1 MQRGPMPKAVI
12 ITGAPRS
19 GTTLV
24 CSLLNRL
31 PDAVALNET
40 MDVAALSSMSGNAVR
55 VAAVAQYLAD
65 VRRAIVE
72 RAEKPERRLRGEGDN
87 MFLPAAGGERRWAGA
102 QMAFVPVGKP
112 LRPDFTLA
120 LKHPNAFA
128 ALLPELSQRFD
139 CCAVVRNPLAVLAS
153 WHSLD
158 HPIRQGHAPMAEGL
172 DQPLAQQLAA
182 VEDEGTRRLALLDW
196 YFRRFI
202 EVLEPERILR
212 YEDIIASNG
221 TGLAGLA
228 PQARQ
233 LPKLLDA
240 PLENRNDNALYG
252 TAEDALVD
260 AEALLATPNHACWR
274 LYDQADVATL
284 RDTLHSKNASP
295 VAPTLHEPSIHVE
308 ASVPQDPPALHQ
320 PPNSAQLDPSPEPP
334 ASGAYQPKLG
344 FMIVG
349 AQKCGTTALAEYLR
363 EHPQIGMPLE
373 EGHVFDAPDF
383 SPDWSPQ
390 EIDERY
396 APRFEHC
403 RQPAV
408 LGELT
413 PIYSFFPEVAAA
425 LKRYNPD
432 LKLIVLLRDRVA
444 RAISHYYMQKSR
456 GKENA
461 PLWLALLAQ
470 PFRVRRCSDPRSWQ
484 SPQRISSYRS
494 RGLYSRQLSN
504 LYRHFPRRQVH
515 IIHNSELLANHQI
528 VLRQVFAF
536 LGVAEDAMMRPLVAF
551 PRPHGAGG
559 PLVIREDGDTKQ
571 APSLP
576 NDPSKRCHPVVSWL
590 LHLSYLREE
599 QRAKALQFN

>member
-1 MQRGPMPKAVI
+1 MQRESMPKAII

-65 VRRAIVE
+65 VRQAIVE

-158 HPIRQGHAPMAEGL
+158 HPIRQGHAPMAEAL

-182 VEDEGTRRLALLDW
+182 VEDGGTRRLALLDW
-196 YFRRFI
+196 YFRRFL

-221 TGLAGLA
+221 AGLAGLA

-252 TAEDALVD
+252 TAEDALLD
-260 AEALLATPNHACWR
+260 AEALLSTPNHACWR
-274 LYDQADVATL
+274 LYDHANVATL
-284 RDTLHSKNASP
+284 RDALHSKNASP

-320 PPNSAQLDPSPEPP
+320 PPNSAQLDPSPKPP

-349 AQKCGTTALAEYLR
+349 AQKSGTTALAEYLR
-363 EHPQIGMPLE
+363 EHPQISMPLE

-403 RQPAV
+403 RQGAM
-408 LGELT
+408 LGEGT
-413 PIYSFFPEVAAA
+413 PMYMFLPEVAAA
-425 LKRYNPD
+425 LQRYNPN
-432 LKLIVLLRDRVA
+432 LKLIVLLRERVE
-444 RAISHYYMQKSR
+444 RAISQYYMNKSL
-456 GKENA
+456 GKEKA
-461 PLWLALLAQ
+461 PLWLALLAE
-470 PFRVRRCSDPRSWQ
+470 PLRLRRCSNPRQWGSAL
-484 SPQRISSYRS
+484 RVCSYRR

-504 LYRHFPRRQVH
+504 LHRHFPSTQIQV
-515 IIHNSELLANHQI
+515 IRSRDLLTNHQV
-528 VLRQVFAF
+528 VLQRLFAF
-536 LGVAEDAMMRPLVAF
+536 LGVAEDIKMQHRIAS
-551 PRPHGAGG
+551 
-559 PLVIREDGDTKQ
+559 
-571 APSLP
+571 PSEGYA
-576 NDPSKRCHPVVSWL
+576 KGRHRFISWL
-590 LHLSYLREE
+590 LGLSYLCERD
-599 QRAKALQFN
+599 RTKALRTA